1 MKNPGFNY
9 EYDKTQR
16 RIKIPT
22 GTLTTITILIPSEE
36 ALQHTYNKPVED
48 SKYTEI
54 HAIGSL
60 KSEFYTH
67 IT

>member
-36 ALQHTYNKPVED
+36 ALQHAYNKPVED
-48 SKYTEI
+48 SKDTEI

-67 IT
+67 LT